1 MTTAKHEALG
11 QLTPPDDRRS
21 VAVAVGRDERVAI
34 RWPAL
39 ALGAVVAVA
48 AVAYGAAAQLVP
60 MPVLNPDE
68 LRYTLAARALADGEW
83 LSLRGHDYGYGPL
96 YPLVLAPI
104 VAFAESIETAYPL
117 FKVANA
123 LLFAFA
129 AVPVYF
135 TARRLLSRWWSVGVA
150 AMSVAIPS
158 SIYTSLVLTESAAY
172 LTSSVALLAVVLAL
186 EHPSARRQLALIG
199 AVALA
204 YATRAQFAA
213 LLPAF
218 LAGHVLLWAIA
229 AERPRLR
236 EVARR
241 LWPTL
246 AVLGVAVAAF
256 AARPLL
262 SWSSPEESLGGY
274 DDLWRGYDLVSV
286 GKFVVYHLAGLELYL
301 FVVPFAVAPIVLRE
315 LVRAA
320 RRGSTREGAFL
331 AAFLTVNAVL
341 LLVAAAFASTP
352 FGYYELHDRYLFYVA
367 PLWLVVFATWLSRG
381 LPRPY
386 LWTATGVLLAL
397 ALPAIPPYGLIAGDI
412 VVEYVPSALWSGVWT
427 FLDGYP
433 LVDGRRAF
441 AAAVIVLA
449 VATVAVPRRIWPVL
463 PALVV
468 AGFLLGGAL
477 AWQRVVDAPA
487 DFGVAAEANRG
498 WVDDAVPEG
507 ASTTKLYLASQRCP
521 WEELTRQALFLTE
534 FFNASIGRVA
544 SIGNATPDGLPL
556 EVVHVGPAGRL
567 VLERGGPLVA
577 DYVVT
582 QPGIELRGRRIRVGT
597 AAGLVLWETQGAVR
611 LADPRLRAADL
622 VTADC
627 D

>member
-1 MTTAKHEALG
+1 MTTAKPEALG
-11 QLTPPDDRRS
+11 QLTPPPDDRRS
-21 VAVAVGRDERVAI
+21 VAVGRDDRIAV

-39 ALGAVVAVA
+39 ALGAVVLA
-48 AVAYGAAAQLVP
+48 AALAYGAAAQLVP

-83 LSLRGHDYGYGPL
+83 LSLRGHEYGYGPL
-96 YPLVLAPI
+96 YPTVLAPI
-104 VAFAESIETAYPL
+104 VALAGNIETAYPW
-117 FKVANA
+117 FKAANA
-123 LLFAFA
+123 LLFALA

-135 TARRLLSRWWSVGVA
+135 IARRLLSQWWSVGVA

-172 LTSSVALLAVVLAL
+172 LTSSIALLCVVLAL
-186 EHPSARRQLALIG
+186 EHPSPRRQLALIG
-199 AVALA
+199 AVGLA
-204 YATRAQFAA
+204 WATRAQFAA

-236 EVARR
+236 DVARR

-246 AVLGVAVAAF
+246 SALAVGVAAF

-262 SWSSPEESLGGY
+262 GWSSPEESLGGY
-274 DDLWRGYDLVSV
+274 GDLWRGYDLVSV
-286 GKFVVYHLAGLELYL
+286 GKFVVYHLAGLEMYL
-301 FVVPFAVAPIVLRE
+301 FVVPFAVAPIVVYE

-331 AAFLTVNAVL
+331 AAFLAVNAVFL
-341 LLVAAAFASTP
+341 LIAAAFASTP
-352 FGYYELHDRYLFYVA
+352 YGYYELHDRYLFYVA
-367 PLWLVVFATWLSRG
+367 PLWLVAFATWLSRG

-397 ALPAIPPYGLIAGDI
+397 ALPALPPYGLIAGDI

-433 LVDGRRAF
+433 LVDGRKAF

-449 VATVAVPRRIWPVL
+449 VATVAVPRRLWPVL

-468 AGFLLGGAL
+468 AGFLLGGVL
-477 AWQRVVDAPA
+477 AWQRVIDAPA
-487 DFGVAAEANRG
+487 DFTVADASNRA

-507 ASTTKLYLASQRCP
+507 ASTTKLYLASSRCP
-521 WEELTRQALFLTE
+521 WNELTRQALFLTE
-534 FFNASIGRVA
+534 FFNSSVDRVA
-544 SIGNATPDGLPL
+544 SIGDSTPDGLPL
-556 EVVHVGPAGRL
+556 ESVHVGPGGRFL
-567 VLERGGPLVA
+567 LEGGAPLVA

-582 QPGIELRGRRIRVGT
+582 QPGIELDGRRLAVGT
-597 AAGLVLWETQGAVR
+597 GADLALWETHGAVR
-611 LADPRLRAADL
+611 LADPRLRTEDL

-627 D
+627 A